1 MYPATLNALREHGSP
16 AGDMSDWLGILAR
29 FVASDREYEGRE
41 DWRQNAMDL
50 IIKAIGTEA
59 PVLKEIELAFAGQ
72 HPLEYRDFLDKLRRG
87 AELLEGERYADYWP
101 GGRGRLPTRGS
112 HRSGRAQLRH
122 PAPRIMVSLLDGTRC
137 ARRAQVA
144 GNRC

>member
-87 AELLEGERYADYWP
+87 AELLEGERYADGAIGRVAAGGCPPAAPTDP
-101 GGRGRLPTRGS
+101 GVPNS
-112 HRSGRAQLRH
+112 
-122 PAPRIMVSLLDGTRC
+122 GTRLL
-137 ARRAQVA
+137 
-144 GNRC
+144 G